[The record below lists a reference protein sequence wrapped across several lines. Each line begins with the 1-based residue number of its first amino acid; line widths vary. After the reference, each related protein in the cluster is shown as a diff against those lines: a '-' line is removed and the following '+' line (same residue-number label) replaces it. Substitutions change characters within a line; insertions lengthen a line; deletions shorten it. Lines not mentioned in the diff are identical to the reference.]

1 MTCMTNMTLLQGWCI
16 LETALFFNKRLNIL
30 FWNSFISQ
38 TKKSRSFLL
47 LHCDKQHLKCI
58 NFATISCAST
68 WQMHRLCNNV
78 MCIDMTKFACFLFF
92 FEGGAWILQ
101 SVINHKLWGR
111 YTLVLQRIMNKSCPH
126 LTLLFA
132 PQKREHAWYLCIAF
146 HYEA

>member
-1 MTCMTNMTLLQGWCI
+1 MSSSDFYYRLQNSCATQKRKKMKQNKHMTCMTNMTLLQGWCI
-16 LETALFFNKRLNIL
+16 LEAALFFNKRLNIL

-78 MCIDMTKFACFLFF
+78 MCIDMTKFACFCFF
-92 FEGGAWILQ
+92 FSRVAHEFCNL
-101 SVINHKLWGR
+101 
-111 YTLVLQRIMNKSCPH
+111 
-126 LTLLFA
+126 
-132 PQKREHAWYLCIAF
+132 
-146 HYEA
+146 